1 MISKTS
7 TTAPRFQLILIKPS
21 HYDNEG
27 YVVQWLRSTMPSNSL
42 AAVYSLA
49 RGAGERQLLGPDLPI
64 DVMAMDETNTRV
76 RPHEIARRIAEN
88 GGQGLVG
95 IVGVQSNEF
104 PRAVDIARP
113 LRAAGVQVMIGGF
126 HVSGCLAMLKELP
139 EDIKDAQRLG
149 ISIFAGEAEEG
160 FDEAILD
167 AARGALRP
175 LYDHMK
181 HLPDIGEVDSP
192 PFLPLDFVR
201 RTIGNVTSF
210 DAGRG
215 CPFQC
220 SFCTIINVQ
229 GRKSRYRCPDSVEQ
243 IIRMNYEQGVN
254 RFFITDDNFAR
265 NKDWEAIYDR
275 IIKLREEDGLDVR
288 FMIQVDTLCHRIP
301 NFIDKS
307 RRAGVT
313 RVFIGLEN
321 INPAN
326 LIAAKKRQNK
336 ITEYRKM
343 LLEWK
348 RVGII
353 TYAGYILGF
362 PYDTPESIRHDLEI
376 IKKEL
381 PLDMLEFFIL
391 TPLPGSEDHKV
402 LLEKGVWMD
411 PDMNNYEL
419 EHVVTAHPKMTD
431 AEWQEAYRTA
441 WNHYYTDDHLETI
454 VRRAYASGINVRSLM
469 PVLFWFSSAVPVEN
483 LHPLQWGIFRIKY
496 RHDRRSGLPLESP
509 LVFYGRYAADVARK
523 LVLVGRRWWHLK
535 RIVRKVEADPRA
547 KFYRDEALT
556 PVAEED
562 AEHMELYTQNE
573 AARSAVERELRVAAK
588 GANGQGSK
596 ASDPASRRPRFRT
609 SFRQPSS
616 KRSPRAYFASGVSGR
631 ALAVSDGFKDLAG
644 TCSARL
650 DRSPSATC
658 FGGAAIHADSV
669 MFANVPTAPRQ
680 KPPSAR
686 LSMSTKPPPFRRNQP
701 LRQRG
706 SSSSYIAS
714 LSCGDPGAATGARYC
729 ACIQPVAAL
738 WGSVTST
745 QPS

>member
-1 MISKTS
+1 MLKRTR
-7 TTAPRFQLILIKPS
+7 THKPRFQLILIKPS
-21 HYDNEG
+21 HYDNDG
-27 YVVQWLRSTMPSNSL
+27 YVVQWVRSTMPSNSL
-42 AAVYSLA
+42 AAVFSLA
-49 RGAGERQLLGPDLPI
+49 RGAAERKLLGPDLPI
-64 DVMAMDETNTRV
+64 DVQAMDETNTRV
-76 RPHEIARRIAEN
+76 KPKEIARRIAEN
-88 GGQGLVG
+88 GGHGLVG
-95 IVGVQSNEF
+95 IIGVQSNEF
-104 PRAVDIARP
+104 PRAVDIARA

-126 HVSGCLAMLKELP
+126 HVSGCLAMLKETP
-139 EDIKDAQRLG
+139 SDIKEAQALG
-149 ISIFAGEAEEG
+149 ISIYAGEAEDG
-160 FDEAILD
+160 LDEVILD
-167 AARGALRP
+167 AAKGALKP

-181 HLPDIGEVDSP
+181 HLPDIGEVAAP
-192 PFLPLDFVR
+192 PFLPVDFVR

-229 GRKSRYRCPDSVEQ
+229 GRKSRYRTPDSVEQ

-275 IIKLREEDGLDVR
+275 LIKLREEDGLDIR
-288 FMIQVDTLCHRIP
+288 FCIQVDTLCHRIP

-307 RRAGVT
+307 KRAGVT

-362 PYDTPESIRHDLEI
+362 ENDTPETIRHDLEI

-402 LLEKGVWMD
+402 LYEKGVWMD
-411 PDMNNYEL
+411 PDMNKYDV
-419 EHVVTAHPKMTD
+419 EHVVTAHPKMSE
-431 AEWQEAYRTA
+431 AEWKEAYRTA
-441 WNHYYTDDHLETI
+441 WGHYYTDEHLETI
-454 VRRAYASGINVRSLM
+454 VRRAYASGVNIRSLM
-469 PVLFWFSSAVPVEN
+469 PVLFWFSSAVPVEG

-509 LVFYGRYAADVARK
+509 LLFYSRYAADIARK
-523 LVLVGRRWWHLK
+523 VVLAAKRWRHLK
-535 RIVRKVEADPRA
+535 RIVNKVEADPNA
-547 KFYRDEALT
+547 KFYMDEALT

-562 AEHMELYTQNE
+562 ADHMELYTQNE
-573 AARSAVERELRVAAK
+573 AARVAVERELRVAAK
-588 GANGQGSK
+588 TGNG
-596 ASDPASRRPRFRT
+596 
-609 SFRQPSS
+609 
-616 KRSPRAYFASGVSGR
+616 
-631 ALAVSDGFKDLAG
+631 
-644 TCSARL
+644 
-650 DRSPSATC
+650 
-658 FGGAAIHADSV
+658 HA
-669 MFANVPTAPRQ
+669 
-680 KPPSAR
+680 KP
-686 LSMSTKPPPFRRNQP
+686 
-701 LRQRG
+701 
-706 SSSSYIAS
+706 
-714 LSCGDPGAATGARYC
+714 
-729 ACIQPVAAL
+729 PVAAKANGN
-738 WGSVTST
+738 GSRSANGHAAEHPAAP
-745 QPS
+745 QPASDQSEPVSPIV

>member
-1 MISKTS
+1 MISRTR
-7 TTAPRFQLILIKPS
+7 TTKPRFQLILIKPS
-21 HYDNEG
+21 HYDNDG

-42 AAVYSLA
+42 AAVFSLA
-49 RGAGERQLLGPDLPI
+49 NGAAERQLLGPDLPI

-76 RPHEIARRIAEN
+76 KPKDIARRIADN
-88 GGQGLVG
+88 GGLGFVG

-113 LRAAGVQVMIGGF
+113 LREAGVQVLIGGF

-139 EDIKDAQRLG
+139 DDIKEAQALG
-149 ISIFAGEAEEG
+149 VSIYAGEAEEG
-160 FDEAILD
+160 LDEVILD
-167 AARGALRP
+167 AARRELRP

-181 HLPDIGEVDSP
+181 HLPDIGDIDAP
-192 PFLPLDFVR
+192 PFLPNSFIE

-229 GRKSRYRCPDSVEQ
+229 GRKSRYRSADSVEK
-243 IIRMNYEQGVN
+243 IIRMNVDQGIN

-265 NKDWEAIYDR
+265 NKDWEAIFDR

-288 FMIQVDTLCHRIP
+288 FCIQVDTLCHKIE

-307 RRAGVT
+307 KRAGVT

-362 PYDTPESIRHDLEI
+362 ENDTPESIRHDLEI

-402 LLEKGVWMD
+402 LHEKGVWMD
-411 PDMNNYEL
+411 PDMNKYDV
-419 EHVVTAHPKMTD
+419 EHVVTAHPKMTK
-431 AEWQEAYRTA
+431 AEWKEAYQTA
-441 WNHYYTDDHLETI
+441 WGIYYTDEHFETI
-454 VRRAYASGINVRSLM
+454 IRRAYACGINLRSLM
-469 PVLFWFSSAVPVEN
+469 PVLFWFSSAVPVEGV
-483 LHPLQWGIFRIKY
+483 HPLQWGIFRIKY
-496 RHDRRSGLPLESP
+496 RHDRRAGLPLESP
-509 LVFYGRYAADVARK
+509 IVFYSRYAADIARK
-523 LVLVGRRWWHLK
+523 LTLVARRWWHLK
-535 RIVRKVEADPRA
+535 KIVRKVEADPNA
-547 KFYRDEALT
+547 KLYKDEALT
-556 PVAEED
+556 PVIDED
-562 AEHMELYTQNE
+562 SEHMGLYTQNE
-573 AARSAVERELRVAAK
+573 AARVAVERERRVAAK
-588 GANGQGSK
+588 SVNGNGGKAPALAALRANGHQGNGHN
-596 ASDPASRRPRFRT
+596 A
-609 SFRQPSS
+609 
-616 KRSPRAYFASGVSGR
+616 GH
-631 ALAVSDGFKDLAG
+631 LAHDAEHH
-644 TCSARL
+644 
-650 DRSPSATC
+650 
-658 FGGAAIHADSV
+658 HADEPNEPIS
-669 MFANVPTAPRQ
+669 
-680 KPPSAR
+680 
-686 LSMSTKPPPFRRNQP
+686 P
-701 LRQRG
+701 L
-706 SSSSYIAS
+706 
-714 LSCGDPGAATGARYC
+714 
-729 ACIQPVAAL
+729 V
-738 WGSVTST
+738 
-745 QPS
+745 

>member
-1 MISKTS
+1 MMGKTGTS
-7 TTAPRFQLILIKPS
+7 GPRFQLILIKPS
-21 HYDNEG
+21 HYDNDG

-49 RGAGERQLLGPDLPI
+49 LGAAERQLLGPDLPI

-76 RPHEIARRIAEN
+76 RPREIARRIAEN
-88 GGQGLVG
+88 GGAGLVG

-113 LRAAGVQVMIGGF
+113 LRAAGIQVLIGGF

-139 EDIKDAQRLG
+139 EDIKEAQALG
-149 ISIFAGEAEEG
+149 VSIYAGEAEEG

-167 AARGALRP
+167 AASGKLRP
-175 LYDHMK
+175 IYDHMK
-181 HLPDIGEVDSP
+181 HLPDIGDVASP
-192 PFLPLDFVR
+192 PFLPVDFVR

-229 GRKSRYRCPDSVEQ
+229 GRKSRYRSPDSVEQ
-243 IIRMNYEQGVN
+243 IIRMNYDQGVN

-275 IIKLREEDGLDVR
+275 IIKLREVDGLDIR
-288 FMIQVDTLCHRIP
+288 FCIQVDTLCHRIP

-362 PYDTPESIRHDLEI
+362 PNDTPETIRHDLEI

-402 LLEKGVWMD
+402 LWEKGVWMD
-411 PDMNNYEL
+411 PDMNKYDV
-419 EHVVTAHPKMTD
+419 EHVVTAHPKMSA
-431 AEWQEAYRTA
+431 AEWKEAYRTA
-441 WNHYYTDDHLETI
+441 WGHYYTDDHLETI
-454 VRRAYASGINVRSLM
+454 VRRAYASGINIRSLM

-483 LHPLQWGIFRIKY
+483 LHPLQWGIFRVKY

-509 LVFYGRYAADVARK
+509 LLFYGRYAADIARK
-523 LVLVGRRWWHLK
+523 LVVVTQRWRHLK
-535 RIVRKVEADPRA
+535 RIVRKVEADPQA
-547 KFYRDEALT
+547 KLYRDEALT
-556 PVAEED
+556 PVTEED
-562 AEHMELYTQNE
+562 SEHMELYTQNE
-573 AARSAVERELRVAAK
+573 AARSAVERELRVAGK
-588 GANGQGSK
+588 SANGHGHK
-596 ASDPASRRPRFRT
+596 AEVTA
-609 SFRQPSS
+609 
-616 KRSPRAYFASGVSGR
+616 GR
-631 ALAVSDGFKDLAG
+631 ADNGHQANGRDAAHAPLEPHSDH
-644 TCSARL
+644 SEPI
-650 DRSPSATC
+650 SP
-658 FGGAAIHADSV
+658 IV
-669 MFANVPTAPRQ
+669 
-680 KPPSAR
+680 
-686 LSMSTKPPPFRRNQP
+686 
-701 LRQRG
+701 
-706 SSSSYIAS
+706 
-714 LSCGDPGAATGARYC
+714 
-729 ACIQPVAAL
+729 
-738 WGSVTST
+738 
-745 QPS
+745 

>member
-7 TTAPRFQLILIKPS
+7 TSGPRFQLILIKPS

-42 AAVYSLA
+42 AAVFSLA
-49 RGAGERQLLGPDLPI
+49 RGAAERQLLGPDLPI

-76 RPHEIARRIAEN
+76 RPREIARRIAEN
-88 GGQGLVG
+88 GGKGLVG
-95 IVGVQSNEF
+95 IVGAQSNEF

-113 LRAAGVQVMIGGF
+113 LRAAGIQVLIGGF

-139 EDIKDAQRLG
+139 EDIKEAQRLG
-149 ISIFAGEAEEG
+149 VSIYAGEAEDG

-167 AARGALRP
+167 AARGQLRP

-181 HLPDIGEVDSP
+181 HLPDIGEVASP
-192 PFLPLDFVR
+192 PFLPVDFVR

-229 GRKSRYRCPDSVEQ
+229 GRKSRYRSPDSVEQ

-275 IIKLREEDGLDVR
+275 IIKLREEDGLDIR
-288 FMIQVDTLCHRIP
+288 FCIQVDTLCHRIP

-362 PYDTPESIRHDLEI
+362 ENDTPESIRHDLEI

-402 LLEKGVWMD
+402 LWEKGVWMD
-411 PDMNNYEL
+411 PDMNKYDV
-419 EHVVTAHPKMTD
+419 EHVVTAHPKMSA
-431 AEWQEAYRTA
+431 AEWKEAYRTA
-441 WNHYYTDDHLETI
+441 WGHYYTDDHLETI
-454 VRRAYASGINVRSLM
+454 VRRAYASGINIRSLM

-483 LHPLQWGIFRIKY
+483 LHPLQWGIFRVKY
-496 RHDRRSGLPLESP
+496 RHDRRSGLPLESA
-509 LVFYGRYAADVARK
+509 LVFYSRYAADIARKVVVVAR
-523 LVLVGRRWWHLK
+523 RWRHLK
-535 RIVRKVEADPRA
+535 RIVRKIEADPRA
-547 KFYRDEALT
+547 KLYMDEALT
-556 PVAEED
+556 PVTEED
-562 AEHMELYTQNE
+562 SEHMELYTQNE
-573 AARSAVERELRVAAK
+573 AARSAVERELRVARK
-588 GANGQGSK
+588 SANGHGRK
-596 ASDPASRRPRFRT
+596 APVTSD
-609 SFRQPSS
+609 QPGKGLQPGGRDAGHSS
-616 KRSPRAYFASGVSGR
+616 
-631 ALAVSDGFKDLAG
+631 
-644 TCSARL
+644 
-650 DRSPSATC
+650 
-658 FGGAAIHADSV
+658 AA
-669 MFANVPTAPRQ
+669 P
-680 KPPSAR
+680 
-686 LSMSTKPPPFRRNQP
+686 
-701 LRQRG
+701 
-706 SSSSYIAS
+706 S
-714 LSCGDPGAATGARYC
+714 LSDQSEP
-729 ACIQPVAAL
+729 ISPIV
-738 WGSVTST
+738 
-745 QPS
+745 